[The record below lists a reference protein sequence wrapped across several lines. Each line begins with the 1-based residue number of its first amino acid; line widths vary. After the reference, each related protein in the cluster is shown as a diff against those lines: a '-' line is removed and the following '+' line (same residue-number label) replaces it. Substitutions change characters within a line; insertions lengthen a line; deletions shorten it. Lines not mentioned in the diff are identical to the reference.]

1 MSSEKKFKEA
11 EEKLIGIAVF
21 FLSNPNVEKESD
33 ELKRAFL
40 KKKGLNEEMIKEAY
54 HRYEVKKAEQ
64 EKKDSVAETAS
75 SAKKVDVDALI
86 ERSQRTKFLS
96 LRGAGITQL
105 SGDLIAKIGH
115 VEQMILNGNQI
126 DSIDP
131 SIKSLKKLRTLH
143 MSNCN
148 LDNGVLPSELYE
160 LEGLEDLN
168 LSNNHFHE
176 IGELIKLP
184 NLQRLDLSKND
195 IVSIDSKALNE
206 NRSLTVL
213 NLKENNVAAVPEG
226 IRKSLV
232 VIV

>member
-11 EEKLIGIAVF
+11 EEKLIGTAVF

-64 EKKDSVAETAS
+64 EKKDSATENAS
-75 SAKKVDVDALI
+75 TAKKIDINALI

-96 LRGAGITQL
+96 LRGTDVTQIG
-105 SGDLIAKIGH
+105 SELISKIGH
-115 VEQMILNGNQI
+115 VEQLILNGNQI
-126 DSIDP
+126 ASIDS
-131 SIKSLKKLRTLH
+131 SINSLKKLRILH

-148 LDNGVLPSELYE
+148 LDSGALPPEFYE

-176 IGELIKLP
+176 IGNLVKLP

-195 IVSIDSKALNE
+195 VVSIDAKALND

-213 NLKENNVAAVPEG
+213 NLKDNNVTAVPDG